1 MPHLQLSAAALSA
14 PPAAA
19 STRRR
24 FSTRLRSPDTV
35 RVLRF
40 LDQAEARRAT
50 STMVRLGGAVRRSIH
65 AELADREE
73 TAERPERMGTQMRGH
88 ERGLAKLCTIVLFF
102 GCNHRFSCRMRVRFV
117 EIRSFDFQ
125 TINHWLRYCSKC
137 CYDRSTV

>member
-1 MPHLQLSAAALSA
+1 MPHLQPSAAALSA

-50 STMVRLGGAVRRSIH
+50 STTVLLGGALRRSIH

-73 TAERPERMGTQMRGH
+73 TAERLDRMGARMRGH
-88 ERGLAKLCTIVLFF
+88 ETWFSMFLYGHSFLVVTIASVVGCWFVL
-102 GCNHRFSCRMRVRFV
+102 
-117 EIRSFDFQ
+117 
-125 TINHWLRYCSKC
+125 
-137 CYDRSTV
+137 